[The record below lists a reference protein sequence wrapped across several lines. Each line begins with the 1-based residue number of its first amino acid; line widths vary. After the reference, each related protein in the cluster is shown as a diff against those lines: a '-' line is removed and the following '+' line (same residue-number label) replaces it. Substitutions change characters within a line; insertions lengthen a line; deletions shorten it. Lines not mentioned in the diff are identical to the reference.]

1 MKLIKTSLMVL
12 LALTGGASVA
22 TASEPWIVQSNVF
35 FEGFEGE
42 NPRRLPF
49 LGEVYDNP
57 TGSLYDVETPLW
69 DMPFQFQSDLYGS
82 QVFANATGR
91 VRNFLASGTRTQSP
105 RATSWEVIQDW
116 VGIYT
121 RDSIENPTFTLNQ
134 RNLSVFAQT
143 VGEGNLRRQG
153 SAAASVPPFSRWR
166 FAVNVSDL
174 SGSEYT
180 EVFEEIVE
188 LSGIEG
194 NQEVPLT
201 TKRLFNADRGFYTLI
216 DGDID
221 YDVQPITEEICVPVP
236 SPVNVQCFSSV
247 IGVDVSASSVRREIL
262 LDRIGV
268 DLGADFVIW
277 YRLQVE
283 VGEDASEH
291 FAQAYLGDPLDLAAG
306 GIELETTFPRVAT
319 LERPCDVNEDP
330 GRFSVHVDGTVT
342 DESTGLMW
350 QRCPLGHTLD
360 DRSTS
365 ELQDDLCVAD
375 SLDEQRTW
383 QQALLDV
390 AGSNLGDHSDWALPN
405 VKALDSLVDT
415 SCPLSLINTNVFP
428 DTPRDAFWT
437 STPSM
442 DGDDAWTVAFS
453 QGGVQRVDKL
463 SPLFVRAVREGSRPP
478 LVPRIAVT
486 IGDAVADESSSAQLR
501 FPVRLTRPAE
511 DDITIEFDVASI
523 TAEANVDFASLENT
537 VTIPAGA
544 SFAELA
550 LSVIDDHLAE
560 PDEAL
565 RIQLTGLEGEGYI
578 ASGTAIG
585 LIVDDEPTV
594 DIIPERTDVYEG
606 DAGTQDVRFAVRLSE
621 PASAAVD
628 IAYSLVSDAAGIG
641 SDVTNASSTVT
652 IPTGEIETYGSV
664 TVVGDTEI
672 ENDERF
678 SIVVDS
684 VAGPARVD
692 SNRALITILDDDTR
706 AALSAINDTGIT
718 YCGTTSNTLLSCPQ
732 TGFEGQDGEFGR
744 DVATPSDDDG
754 IAGFSFTKLDSGGVP
769 LVNQDATYPYINV
782 PPNPTQ
788 ALWDCVRDENTGLVW
803 EIKTDVPDS
812 LRHYDWRYSW
822 YRSDSVNDGGVPGSE
837 DGGECAAGSNCD
849 TESYIAAVNASN
861 LCGYSDWRLPRPN
874 ELFDLAYI
882 GALATNALRGLDA
895 RYFPHNY
902 STALTGNTGYT
913 FWSDTSV
920 SNVPEWAHALKYQGG
935 LASQVLSSKDTA
947 LPVRLVRGD
956 R

>member
-1 MKLIKTSLMVL
+1 MKLIKISSMAI
-12 LALTGGASVA
+12 LALIGSASVA
-22 TASEPWIVQSNVF
+22 IASEPWIIQSNVF

-69 DMPFQFQSDLYGS
+69 DMPFQFQSDLFGS

-105 RATSWEVIQDW
+105 RATSWQVLQQW
-116 VGIYT
+116 LGFYYK
-121 RDSIENPTFTLNQ
+121 DSVENPTFTLNR

-143 VGEGNLRRQG
+143 VGEGNLRRQD
-153 SAAASVPPFSRWR
+153 SAAKSVPPFSRWR
-166 FAVNVSDL
+166 FTVNVRDL
-174 SGSEYT
+174 TDSESI

-194 NQEVPLT
+194 NQDTPLT
-201 TKRLFNADRGFYTLI
+201 IKRLFNADRGFYTLI
-216 DGDID
+216 NGDID
-221 YDVQPITEEICVPVP
+221 YDIQPITEEICVPVP

-247 IGVDVSASSVRREIL
+247 IGVDVSANAVRREIL
-262 LDRIGV
+262 LDRIGIEV
-268 DLGADFVIW
+268 GDNFLV
-277 YRLQVE
+277 YYQLEVE

-291 FAQAYLGDPLDLAAG
+291 FTQAYLGDPLDLAAG
-306 GIELETTFPRVAT
+306 GIELETTFPQVST
-319 LERPCDVNEDP
+319 LQRPCDLNEDP

-350 QRCPLGHTLD
+350 QRCPLGHTLE
-360 DRSTS
+360 DRGTS

-375 SLDEQRTW
+375 SLDERRTW

-390 AGSNLGDHSDWALPN
+390 GVSDLGDYGDWALPN
-405 VKALDSLVDT
+405 VKALDSLVDA
-415 SCPLSLINTNVFP
+415 SCPLSLIDTNVFP

-453 QGGVQRVDKL
+453 QGGVQRVDKS
-463 SPLFVRAVREGSRPP
+463 SPLFVRAVRDGARPP

-486 IGDAVADESSSAQLR
+486 IGDAIADESLSAQLR
-501 FPVRLTRPAE
+501 FPVRLSRPAE

-550 LSVIDDHLAE
+550 LSVIDDQLAE

-565 RIQLTGLEGEGYI
+565 RIRLTSLAGEGYI
-578 ASGTAIG
+578 ASAAAIG

-606 DAGTQDVRFAVRLSE
+606 DGGTQDVRFAVRLSE
-621 PASAAVD
+621 PASAAIDV
-628 IAYSLVSDAAGIG
+628 AYSLVSDAAGIG
-641 SDVTNASSTVT
+641 SDVTNASGAVT
-652 IPTGEIETYGSV
+652 IPTGEIEEYGSV
-664 TVVGDTEI
+664 TVVGDTQI

-692 SNRALITILDDDTR
+692 SDSSPL
-706 AALSAINDTGIT
+706 
-718 YCGTTSNTLLSCPQ
+718 
-732 TGFEGQDGEFGR
+732 GQ
-744 DVATPSDDDG
+744 
-754 IAGFSFTKLDSGGVP
+754 
-769 LVNQDATYPYINV
+769 
-782 PPNPTQ
+782 
-788 ALWDCVRDENTGLVW
+788 
-803 EIKTDVPDS
+803 
-812 LRHYDWRYSW
+812 
-822 YRSDSVNDGGVPGSE
+822 
-837 DGGECAAGSNCD
+837 
-849 TESYIAAVNASN
+849 
-861 LCGYSDWRLPRPN
+861 
-874 ELFDLAYI
+874 
-882 GALATNALRGLDA
+882 
-895 RYFPHNY
+895 
-902 STALTGNTGYT
+902 
-913 FWSDTSV
+913 
-920 SNVPEWAHALKYQGG
+920 AHGH
-935 LASQVLSSKDTA
+935 
-947 LPVRLVRGD
+947 
-956 R
+956 